1 MSQCRSLIRTLQSRI
16 KQEFQHLTSTPVT
29 KKHRESPPL
38 YSLGCHYGQ
47 GPGFTPIPP
56 ASKSQPKVTYIGN
69 TRKTEPESKFYIQE
83 KLPYHRHTKHTTH
96 RNGSCNQFQ
105 IQWSS
110 SKWCIL
116 SSMQTVKQEGAQTGK
131 CYFLCL
137 QFSVRPKNNVGAR
150 LPDLPP
156 AVEVQLNKT
165 VDFVLVSHS

>member
-1 MSQCRSLIRTLQSRI
+1 MSQCCSLIRTLQSRI
-16 KQEFQHLTSTPVT
+16 KQEFWTASQRYTSSQETQRT
-29 KKHRESPPL
+29 L
-38 YSLGCHYGQ
+38 SLIKGCHFGQ
-47 GPGFTPIPP
+47 GPGFSPTPP
-56 ASKSQPKVTYIGN
+56 ASKSQPKVSYIGN
-69 TRKTEPESKFYIQE
+69 TRKTEPESKFYIKE
-83 KLPYHRHTKHTTH
+83 ELPYHRHTKHTMH

-105 IQWSS
+105 IQWCS

-116 SSMQTVKQEGAQTGK
+116 SSMQTVKQEGAQPGK

>member
-1 MSQCRSLIRTLQSRI
+1 MSQCCSLIRTLQSRI
-16 KQEFQHLTSTPVT
+16 KQEFWTASQRYSSSQETQRTP
-29 KKHRESPPL
+29 
-38 YSLGCHYGQ
+38 SLIKGCHFGQ
-47 GPGFTPIPP
+47 GPGFSPTPP
-56 ASKSQPKVTYIGN
+56 ASKSQPKVSYIGN
-69 TRKTEPESKFYIQE
+69 TRKTEPESKFYIKE
-83 KLPYHRHTKHTTH
+83 ELPYHRHTKHTMH

-116 SSMQTVKQEGAQTGK
+116 SSMQTVKQEGAQPGK